1 MTFVVRGR
9 RRRWLAAGSV
19 VLVAAVVAT
28 VLVLR
33 GGDPAPAAAAT
44 TAVQRGEVTYS
55 VAASGKV
62 APVATRE
69 LAFSVSGTLTS
80 VKVKPGD
87 EVLLGE
93 VLAAIDDADAREARD
108 EAANALAEAEQTLA
122 DAAAAAGDTSCDTT
136 VRAAAAAYLGT
147 AAGGAAAPAS
157 TGPDPAAF
165 GGSGSSSASP
175 SSSPSAGPSPSTSPS
190 AGPSPSPSRTPGA
203 KPTPSPTAGTG
214 GGGCQG
220 GGSGGRGGAGGD
232 AIYSAQ
238 IAVNRAVADLARAER
253 ELAGTVITAPVAAK
267 VLAVEGRAGDAVGTA
282 TFIKLGVTATMMVEA
297 EFAEADAVSLAV
309 GQPATVT
316 LANRPDETLPATI
329 AEVAA
334 TGTASGTLV
343 RYRVLLAFDGSPE
356 GLLIGQSATAGVVLN
371 RADSVLLLPQS
382 AVRMTG
388 DTEGEVKL
396 PDGTARQVK
405 VGLRGD
411 GDVEIVAG
419 LTEGDSVRVNARS

>member
-19 VLVAAVVAT
+19 ALVAAVVAT
-28 VLVLR
+28 VLALR

-87 EVLLGE
+87 EVLPGE
-93 VLAAIDDADAREARD
+93 ELAAIDGADAREARD
-108 EAANALAEAEQTLA
+108 EAANALAEAEQALT
-122 DAAAAAGDTSCDTT
+122 DAESAVGDTSCDTT
-136 VRAAAAAYLGT
+136 VRAAAAAYAGS
-147 AAGGAAAPAS
+147 AAGASAAPSS
-157 TGPDPAAF
+157 TGWDPAVF
-165 GGSGSSSASP
+165 GGSVSASASP
-175 SSSPSAGPSPSTSPS
+175 SSSPTAGPSPSPSAGPSPS
-190 AGPSPSPSRTPGA
+190 RTPGA
-203 KPTPSPTAGTG
+203 RPSPSPTAGA
-214 GGGCQG
+214 GGGCQSG
-220 GGSGGRGGAGGD
+220 SGGSGGRGGVGGD

-238 IAVNRAVADLARAER
+238 VAVNRAAADLARAER

-267 VLAVEGRAGDAVGTA
+267 VLAVEGRAGDAIGTA
-282 TFIKLGVTATMMVEA
+282 TFITLGVTATMMVEA

-316 LANRPDETLPATI
+316 LANRPEETLTATI

-334 TGTASGTLV
+334 TGTATGTLV

-371 RADSVLLLPQS
+371 RAEGVLLLPQS

-388 DTEGEVKL
+388 DADGEAKL
-396 PDGTARQVK
+396 PDGTVRQVK

-419 LTEGDSVRVNARS
+419 LTEGESVRVNARS

>member
-19 VLVAAVVAT
+19 VLVGAVVAT
-28 VLVLR
+28 VLGLR

-87 EVLLGE
+87 EVLPGE
-93 VLAAIDDADAREARD
+93 ELAAIDDADAREARD
-108 EAANALAEAEQTLA
+108 EAANALAEAEQALTDAESA
-122 DAAAAAGDTSCDTT
+122 DGDTSCDTA
-136 VRAAAAAYLGT
+136 VRAAAAAYPGSP
-147 AAGGAAAPAS
+147 AAAE
-157 TGPDPAAF
+157 PAAF
-165 GGSGSSSASP
+165 AAAGSSSASP
-175 SSSPSAGPSPSTSPS
+175 SSSPSAAPSPSASPS
-190 AGPSPSPSRTPGA
+190 AGPSPSRTPGA
-203 KPTPSPTAGTG
+203 RPSPSPTAGA

-220 GGSGGRGGAGGD
+220 SGGSSGGRGGAGGD

-238 IAVNRAVADLARAER
+238 VAVNRAVADLARAER

-316 LANRPDETLPATI
+316 LANRPDETLAATI

-371 RADSVLLLPQS
+371 RAESVLLLPQS